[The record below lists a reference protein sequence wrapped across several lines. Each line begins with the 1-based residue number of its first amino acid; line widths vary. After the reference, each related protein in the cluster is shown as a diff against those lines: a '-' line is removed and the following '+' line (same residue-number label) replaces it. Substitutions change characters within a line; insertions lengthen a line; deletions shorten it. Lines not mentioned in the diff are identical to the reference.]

1 MLNVGMVDNLEFW
14 WTIFEFQGPK
24 HVRVPLPSFT
34 LTWQR
39 RVIFFAL
46 IRAFA
51 FFLLKAKTTY

>member
-39 RVIFFAL
+39 RVIFSAL
-46 IRAFA
+46 I
-51 FFLLKAKTTY
+51 